1 MYWANEYSSIQ
12 INTSHPNIGWV
23 ENLKW
28 ELSQKFLNALN
39 TEQSPI
45 HLHDAPIQTMRKNPY
60 DTRLVWI
67 FWKAYSLWIKDS
79 KLVIGIPSSAEIY
92 GPQRD
97 ITRIWKE
104 AREALF
110 ETNDSIDREGEIAR
124 ILQPLNSAYALA
136 KQVFEWKFRQI
147 PDETW
152 MKLKYFKHLKWAA
165 SNVISLSLEETDRH
179 ERPEIYVERIV
190 IGFLHDIMEDIK
202 ISFKTLEETF
212 WSRVALWVL
221 AISKDPWEDFIPSK
235 DTESLKVLGD
245 YKWWFV
251 YKDDEEYQ
259 KVVRKYKWIRNKS
272 YFKHFVSFDAF
283 KENMRILAHEQWMSI
298 KENELD
304 ELALNSILSKFA
316 DRIDNLKT
324 EWDPNNTNK
333 VRRKVDETKKY
344 FLPITKEVCSK
355 AHDMMVEEIIKLEE
369 LLSWN
374 QLFEERNGWD
384 DFEKEKDS
392 WKTSKKG
399 NRIWHETGK
408 KSPTES

>member
-1 MYWANEYSSIQ
+1 
-12 INTSHPNIGWV
+12 
-23 ENLKW
+23 
-28 ELSQKFLNALN
+28 
-39 TEQSPI
+39 
-45 HLHDAPIQTMRKNPY
+45 
-60 DTRLVWI
+60 
-67 FWKAYSLWIKDS
+67 
-79 KLVIGIPSSAEIY
+79 
-92 GPQRD
+92 
-97 ITRIWKE
+97 
-104 AREALF
+104 
-110 ETNDSIDREGEIAR
+110 
-124 ILQPLNSAYALA
+124 
-136 KQVFEWKFRQI
+136 
-147 PDETW
+147 
-152 MKLKYFKHLKWAA
+152 
-165 SNVISLSLEETDRH
+165 
-179 ERPEIYVERIV
+179 
-190 IGFLHDIMEDIK
+190 
-202 ISFKTLEETF
+202 
-212 WSRVALWVL
+212 
-221 AISKDPWEDFIPSK
+221 
-235 DTESLKVLGD
+235 
-245 YKWWFV
+245 
-251 YKDDEEYQ
+251 
-259 KVVRKYKWIRNKS
+259 
-272 YFKHFVSFDAF
+272 
-283 KENMRILAHEQWMSI
+283 MSI